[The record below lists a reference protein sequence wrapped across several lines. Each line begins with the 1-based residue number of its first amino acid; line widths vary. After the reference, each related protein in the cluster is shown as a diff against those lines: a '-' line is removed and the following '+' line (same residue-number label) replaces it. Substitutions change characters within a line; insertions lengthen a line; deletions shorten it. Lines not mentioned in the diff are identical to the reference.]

1 MTENA
6 SWNTDSDDL
15 PNDIEARFGSDPRK
29 LDTNGDGLLDAK
41 ELQATTS
48 PTNRDSGADGID
60 DRADD
65 VDGDGL
71 STGGEFDG
79 ATDPGDPDSDDDGLD
94 DGAEK
99 KFASSPLAC
108 AGWLEVSEQ
117 TPLTSDGR
125 PFTAHSPKPPSAPPP
140 ERILFGSALA
150 RGAFRARTD
159 PCRSP
164 TRAGRSTTTSSVASH
179 QHPARWDSGQPSVQR
194 LGDQVVEQLFLGDD
208 GVRGGHHPVAAPGR
222 WLRCC
227 RGC

>member
-71 STGGEFDG
+71 STGGDRRG
-79 ATDPGDPDSDDDGLD
+79 TDPGDPDSDDDGLD

-108 AGWLEVSEQ
+108 AGWLEVSER

-140 ERILFGSALA
+140 ERSTFRVGPRTRRLPSEDRPVSVPYT
-150 RGAFRARTD
+150 RGAFHHDLVSSEPPASGAVGQ
-159 PCRSP
+159 RSAVG
-164 TRAGRSTTTSSVASH
+164 TAAGR
-179 QHPARWDSGQPSVQR
+179 
-194 LGDQVVEQLFLGDD
+194 
-208 GVRGGHHPVAAPGR
+208 PGR
-222 WLRCC
+222 
-227 RGC
+227 